1 MEHENLTKKYLGI
14 YIEPTGFRM
23 IAVPY
28 FPPEKTKGGIFFTDS
43 DREEIAD
50 FYMVSKILAIGD
62 EAFSSKEIFPNGPRV
77 NVGDWV
83 HITRSSREDK
93 KTHDGIKYF
102 YLNDSATN
110 GTIPNI
116 DNNILKAVGLFKENF
131 TTDQAIEAFNEFE
144 QSMLY
149 ESRVKK
155 NV

>member
-1 MEHENLTKKYLGI
+1 MEHENLTREYLGI
-14 YIEPTGFRM
+14 YIKPNGYKI

-28 FPPEKTKGGIFFTDS
+28 CPPEKTKGGIILTDS
-43 DREEIAD
+43 DREEIMDLYVVA
-50 FYMVSKILAIGD
+50 KILAIGD
-62 EAFSSKEIFPNGPRV
+62 EAFSNEKIFPHGSHFE
-77 NVGDWV
+77 VGDWV
-83 HITRSSREDK
+83 HITRCSREDK
-93 KTHDGIKYF
+93 KTHDGIKYYYF
-102 YLNDSATN
+102 NDTSTN

>member
-1 MEHENLTKKYLGI
+1 MEHDNLTEEYLGVF
-14 YIEPTGFRM
+14 IEPTGFRM

-28 FPPEKTKGGIFFTDS
+28 FPPEKTKGGIYLTDY

-110 GTIPNI
+110 GIIP
-116 DNNILKAVGLFKENF
+116 DFENNILKSVGLFKESF